1 MPDASSTNHPLLFSL
16 SQQQGAEHLL
26 TEVLTQLDE
35 GVAILAADG
44 TILSWSPRMTSL
56 TGYTAREAN
65 ARSWE
70 QLFDLSTPCLTMRVE
85 QARGGR
91 ATVGERLTLKCAN
104 GNHRSVMLWGI
115 PLPQTDGTA
124 PWLLAVL
131 REVST
136 AALPPAAAHAQD
148 RLLLLAQLAGVVSH
162 EIYNPL
168 NAILLHADILEEE
181 LSQPDGV
188 NREQLLH
195 SVEVMKTR
203 VTQVYDLVQEY
214 LVVARLEDLS
224 YTPEDLGALLE
235 AFSLE
240 KRQRLLAHGI
250 TLTLRDTAEIGPVPL
265 HKPTFW
271 RALCN
276 VEQYAVE
283 AMPQGGTL
291 TLHGQRCESHIR
303 LDIHHTG
310 TGLSE
315 TQISCLSSP
324 ASVVNSAGKGLGL
337 SLVREVILAH
347 HGQITITSTPD
358 TGTTITV
365 TLPLYT
371 VEGIPGA

>member
-1 MPDASSTNHPLLFSL
+1 MP
-16 SQQQGAEHLL
+16 
-26 TEVLTQLDE
+26 
-35 GVAILAADG
+35 
-44 TILSWSPRMTSL
+44 
-56 TGYTAREAN
+56 
-65 ARSWE
+65 
-70 QLFDLSTPCLTMRVE
+70 
-85 QARGGR
+85 
-91 ATVGERLTLKCAN
+91 K
-104 GNHRSVMLWGI
+104 
-115 PLPQTDGTA
+115 TDGTETQV
-124 PWLLAVL
+124 LAVL

-136 AALPPAAAHAQD
+136 AALSPVQAHAQD

-181 LSQPDGV
+181 LRQPEGV
-188 NREQLLH
+188 DHEQLLH

-203 VTQVYDLVQEY
+203 VTQVYDMVQEY
-214 LVVARLEDLS
+214 LVLARLEDLS
-224 YTPEDLGALLE
+224 CIPEDLGALLE

-240 KRQRLLAHGI
+240 KRERLLAHGI
-250 TLTLRDTAEIGPVPL
+250 TFTLQGTAEVGPVPL
-265 HKPTFW
+265 HKPAFW

-310 TGLSE
+310 TGLPE

-324 ASVVNSAGKGLGL
+324 ASAVNSAGKGLGL
-337 SLVREVILAH
+337 YLVREVILAH
-347 HGQITITSTPD
+347 HGQITVTSIPE

-365 TLPLYT
+365 TLPLCT
-371 VEGIPGA
+371 V